1 MTEQKLVP
9 FRYYNLNCYISKPY
23 IMNPAIQQLRSYFQ
37 SGATQT
43 YDFRLNQLKRLKKVV
58 LEHETEIYEALYA
71 DLKKTHEDAW
81 ATELGFF
88 LSELNHTIDHLKG
101 WMQPAS
107 VPTNLLNQP
116 SSSFTIREPLGVVCI
131 IAPWNYPFQLL
142 LTPLV
147 GAIAGGNCVVLK
159 PSEFA
164 PATAKVMAK
173 IIHALFPTNY
183 VLYVEGEG
191 ATVLPPMLT
200 ENRFDHIFYTGSTQ
214 VGKIIYKYAAEH
226 LTPVTL
232 ELGGKS
238 PAVITADANLR
249 VAARRIASPKYS
261 NCGQMC
267 IAPDYVLV
275 PTALKDKFIEELIV
289 AIQQFYGA
297 NAIESEHYGKI
308 INEKQWLRITSYL
321 SDGKIVYGGKSDRA
335 KLFIE
340 PTIMTDIHPHAKIMQ
355 DEIFGP
361 ILPIITYQS
370 NEEAL
375 AVINENPNPLA
386 FYVFTQNKADEAYWL
401 THVPSGG
408 ACVNNATLHI
418 TNHDLPFGGRGFSG
432 IGGYHGKSSFD
443 TFTHLKSVLKTPT
456 WIDPNFKYPPYTGK
470 GWLLK
475 KLIG

>member
-1 MTEQKLVP
+1 M
-9 FRYYNLNCYISKPY
+9 S
-23 IMNPAIQQLRSYFQ
+23 
-37 SGATQT
+37 
-43 YDFRLNQLKRLKKVV
+43 
-58 LEHETEIYEALYA
+58 
-71 DLKKTHEDAW
+71 
-81 ATELGFF
+81 
-88 LSELNHTIDHLKG
+88 
-101 WMQPAS
+101 
-107 VPTNLLNQP
+107 
-116 SSSFTIREPLGVVCI
+116 
-131 IAPWNYPFQLL
+131 
-142 LTPLV
+142 
-147 GAIAGGNCVVLK
+147 
-159 PSEFA
+159 
-164 PATAKVMAK
+164 K
-173 IIHALFPTNY
+173 IIQALFPNNY
-183 VLYVEGEG
+183 ILYVEGEG

-238 PAVITADANLR
+238 PAVITSDANLR

-275 PTALKDKFIEELIV
+275 PTELKDKFIEELIA

-297 NAIESEHYGKI
+297 DASASEHYGKI
-308 INEKQWLRITSYL
+308 INDRQWLRITSYL
-321 SDGKIVYGGKSDRA
+321 SEGEIVYGGKSDRD

-340 PTIMTDIHPHAKIMQ
+340 PTIMTGIHPNAKIMQ

-361 ILPIITYQS
+361 ILPVLTYQS

-375 AVINENPNPLA
+375 AVIQQNPNPLA
-386 FYVFTQNKADEAYWL
+386 FYVFTENKTDEQYWL
-401 THVPSGG
+401 TNVPSGG

-418 TNHDLPFGGRGFSG
+418 TNHDLPFGGRGYSG

>member
-1 MTEQKLVP
+1 
-9 FRYYNLNCYISKPY
+9 
-23 IMNPAIQQLRSYFQ
+23 
-37 SGATQT
+37 
-43 YDFRLNQLKRLKKVV
+43 
-58 LEHETEIYEALYA
+58 
-71 DLKKTHEDAW
+71 
-81 ATELGFF
+81 
-88 LSELNHTIDHLKG
+88 
-101 WMQPAS
+101 MQPAS

-116 SSSFTIREPLGVVCI
+116 SSCFTIREPLGVVCI

-164 PATAKVMAK
+164 PATAKIMSK

-183 VLYVEGEG
+183 ILYVEGEG

-200 ENRFDHIFYTGSTQ
+200 ENRFDHIFYTGSTA
-214 VGKIIYKYAAEH
+214 VGKIIYKYAAEQ
-226 LTPVTL
+226 LVPVTL

-238 PAVITADANLR
+238 PAVITSDANLR
-249 VAARRIASPKYS
+249 IAARRIASPKFS

-267 IAPDYVLV
+267 IAPDYILV
-275 PTALKDKFIEELIV
+275 PTELKDNLIKELIS

-308 INEKQWLRITSYL
+308 INDKQWLRITSYL
-321 SDGKIVYGGKSDRA
+321 SEGEIVYGGKSDRD

-340 PTIMTDIHPHAKIMQ
+340 PTIMTGIYPNAKIMQ

-361 ILPIITYQS
+361 ILPILTYQS
-370 NEEAL
+370 KEEAL
-375 AVINENPNPLA
+375 AIIQHNPNPLA
-386 FYVFTQNKADEAYWL
+386 FYVFTENKTDEQYWL
-401 THVPSGG
+401 TNVPSGG

-470 GWLLK
+470 SWLLK